1 MKVFS
6 HDASGRFF
14 PSKDQAKSW
23 NPDNPDALLYSI
35 LDQIENYRKD
45 GVFHV
50 RLCIPEFVSQYDFP
64 CNEWKQSSNFVETDA
79 VTDFEAVELTY
90 QPDEF
95 AGLALTPTR
104 SHTLVA
110 MQPGGYWFAIGC
122 QYPYNWGIYGPK
134 TPTVQVHK
142 MELYLAVGRV
152 RGDKLNLQSLLQF
165 MASRKENDFGT
176 YT

>member
-122 QYPYNWGIYGPK
+122 QYPYSWGIHGIYEPI
-134 TPTVQVHK
+134 HK

-152 RGDKLNLQSLLQF
+152 RGAKLNLQSSLQF
-165 MASRKENDFGT
+165 MVPRKENDFDT
-176 YT
+176 YTRIH